1 MHISLFC
8 LIPYFNYLYQILLF
22 TKGNLMNNNFKIERR
37 TILKFGAVA
46 LGTGM
51 LAKATASQANPIIK
65 KETII
70 ALEKLSENATPDEVL
85 VELMAGNKRFV
96 EGKPESRNQDYIR
109 LQEVSTGQAPLVS
122 VMGCADSRVP
132 IEIIFDRGFGDLF
145 VVRDAGNI
153 ATPEE
158 IGSLEYGTFVLNSKI
173 LMVLGHEKCG
183 AVKAALAGDPLP
195 GQMGSIIA
203 AIQPAIDRASKD
215 DSEEFYI
222 ETIKRNV
229 MLQVERVNSSPLL
242 HQLVEEGKLKIVG
255 AYYSLKT
262 GEVTLLS

>member
-1 MHISLFC
+1 M
-8 LIPYFNYLYQILLF
+8 
-22 TKGNLMNNNFKIERR
+22 ERR
-37 TILKFGAVA
+37 KLLKLGAVA
-46 LGTGM
+46 LGTGIVT
-51 LAKATASQANPIIK
+51 KVTASQANTTTK
-65 KETII
+65 TDTII
-70 ALEKLSENATPDEVL
+70 ALEKLSEDSTPDEVL
-85 VELMAGNKRFV
+85 AELMAGNKRFI
-96 EGKPESRNQDYIR
+96 EGKPESRNQDYMR

-122 VMGCADSRVP
+122 IMGCADSRVP

-158 IGSLEYGTFVLNSKI
+158 IGSLEYGTFVLGSKV

-203 AIQPAIDRASKD
+203 AIQPAIDRVNQN

-229 MLQVERVNSSPLL
+229 MLQVEKLNSSPVL
-242 HQLVEEGKLKIVG
+242 HDLVEQGKLKIVG

-262 GEVTLLS
+262 GEVILLS